1 MTVRGLTTLLSGVA
15 AVLAGRVFGLIEV
28 IAIGLVL
35 IGLVV
40 FSLVVVVFPR
50 GRLALARRLRPERIT
65 VGQAAHIDLRLE
77 QQGRLSS
84 GILRLQ
90 DGVSNTAGAELR
102 STPVPAK
109 HTRLATYRVQPPARG
124 VVTIGP
130 LEVERLDPFGLAR
143 RRIATLDVSELLVHP
158 QILPIAAPTRPRAV
172 DLASSIS
179 VPQQELRGDDFH
191 ALRPY
196 ELGDDLRR
204 VHWKA
209 TARHDELMIREH
221 DDSREGRT
229 TVVADVRASAV
240 SPLALERILV
250 AAASVLDAAAS
261 RGDEVA
267 LILTDGS
274 GPFNALDRR
283 GLTPLLDVLARV
295 QLAHDISNLD
305 KTLQVLRAN
314 QRSGGLVTLL
324 GDGDTGDHA
333 AQLSTGFQA
342 HIPFQFGF
350 REDHSGAVTD
360 DFSERWTAEIQRRS
374 TAEAHR

>member
-1 MTVRGLTTLLSGVA
+1 MTVRGFTTLTTGIA
-15 AVLAGRVFGLIEV
+15 ALLAGRVFGLLEV

-40 FSLVVVVFPR
+40 FSFVVVVFPR

-77 QQGRLSS
+77 QRGRLSS

-143 RRIATLDVSELLVHP
+143 RRIATLDVSDLVVHP

-191 ALRPY
+191 ALRLY

-240 SPLALERILV
+240 SAAALERILV
-250 AAASVLDAAAS
+250 AAASILDAAAT
-261 RGDEVA
+261 RGDEVS

-274 GPFNALDRR
+274 GPHNALDRR

-295 QLAHDISNLD
+295 QLAPGISGHD

-324 GDGDTGDHA
+324 GDGDKNEHA
-333 AQLSTGFQA
+333 ASLSTGFQA
-342 HIPFQFGF
+342 HLPFVFAF
-350 REDHSGAVTD
+350 RDDDSSGVTD
-360 DFSERWTAEIQRRS
+360 DFGDRWTAEIQRRS

>member
-1 MTVRGLTTLLSGVA
+1 MTVRGLTTLTAGVTA
-15 AVLAGRVFGLIEV
+15 LLAGRVFGLLEV

-40 FSLVVVVFPR
+40 FSFIVVVFPR

-77 QQGRLSS
+77 QRGRLSS

-143 RRIATLDVSELLVHP
+143 RRIATLDVSELVVHP

-191 ALRPY
+191 ALRLY

-240 SPLALERILV
+240 SAAALERILV
-250 AAASVLDAAAS
+250 AAASVLDAAAT

-274 GPFNALDRR
+274 GPYNALDRR

-295 QLAHDISNLD
+295 QLAHGISGLD
-305 KTLQVLRAN
+305 ETLQVLRAN
-314 QRSGGLVTLL
+314 QRSGGLVSLL

-333 AQLSTGFQA
+333 ASLATGFQA
-342 HIPFQFGF
+342 HLPFVFAF
-350 REDHSGAVTD
+350 RDDDSGAVTD
-360 DFSERWTAEIQRRS
+360 DFGDRWTAEIQRRS